1 MIKNSALNLINNL
14 KTNKE
19 VRSDTFRLVG
29 ELSNVV
35 TSVTS
40 LNDNQKLQNIIAKTT
55 LGYST
60 YVALRSLSKI
70 IRDNSKPRFIE
81 RENEEYYVRV
91 FATDVL
97 YNAVEGYINENTVT
111 KHLPMEEMVMKTFN
125 SHGFEDDDFTKA
137 QKALVENN
145 PTNQGVTLYRET
157 YPETTINLKF
167 GGHPVVV
174 DKVDPVP
181 PPTPKMNMTMGGYIE
196 EEVERDVRPRS
207 KRTQSLQRKLEL
219 HASYLFKCKS
229 LEAQK
234 AVVDFLYELGPK
246 AHGIGKE
253 NQSGYRGHTELY
265 VAREDGRG
273 DWANLPARTPE
284 TVILPDRLMEEIVGE
299 IKKFLQYE
307 SIYTMLGVPYHHGI
321 MLAGA
326 PGTGKSSAAQ
336 AIASA
341 LQMTTYV
348 VSLSTIES
356 NAAFT
361 RFIEGVGS
369 NSIVLIE
376 DIDAAKAAKPG
387 DTDVKGVTREVLL
400 NVLDGISS
408 PHGCLFIVTT
418 NHPEKLDEAI
428 VRPGRIDATYDITYL
443 VDEQF
448 ERLCKK
454 FMMLDP
460 YEKLDLPSV
469 EGLKITPAAVIGEIK
484 SFIPNLSEA
493 LPRVIEFVNE
503 KRAEQ
508 EAHELV
514 AA

>member
-1 MIKNSALNLINNL
+1 MHLVSNL
-14 KTNKE
+14 KSNKE
-19 VRSDTFRLVG
+19 ARSDAFQLIG
-29 ELSNVV
+29 QLSSAV

-40 LNDNQKLQNIIAKTT
+40 FGENQKLQNIIAKTT

-60 YVALRSLSKI
+60 YVALRSLTKI
-70 IRDNSKPRFIE
+70 IRENSKPRFVE
-81 RENEEYYVRV
+81 RESEEYYVRV

-97 YNAVEGYINENTVT
+97 YNAIEAYVTENTVT

-125 SHGFEDDDFTKA
+125 ASGYEDEDFTPS
-137 QKALVENN
+137 QKLLVENN
-145 PTNQGVTLYRET
+145 PTNHGVTLYRET
-157 YPETTINLKF
+157 YPETTINLTF
-167 GGHPVVV
+167 GGHHVVV
-174 DKVDPVP
+174 DKVDPAP
-181 PPTPKMNMTMGGYIE
+181 KPMPKMGMTMGGYLE
-196 EEVERDVRPRS
+196 EEPVERDVRPRS
-207 KRTQSLQRKLEL
+207 KRTQSLEKKLEL

-246 AHGIGKE
+246 AHGVGKN

-265 VAREDGRG
+265 IAREDGRG
-273 DWANLPARTPE
+273 DWSNIPARTPE
-284 TVILPDRLMEEIVGE
+284 TVILPENLMEEIIGE

-321 MLAGA
+321 MLSGA

-348 VSLSTIES
+348 VSLSTMEN

-361 RFIEGVGS
+361 RFIDGVGQ

-387 DTDVKGVTREVLL
+387 ETDVKGVTREVLL

-428 VRPGRIDATYDITYL
+428 KRPGRIDATYDITYL
-443 VDEQF
+443 IDEQF

-469 EGLKITPAAVIGEIK
+469 EGLNITPAEIIGEIK
-484 SFIPNLSEA
+484 TFIPNLSDA

-503 KRAEQ
+503 KRAEH
-508 EAHELV
+508 EVRELV